1 MEISQEAKTELKQI
15 YFEQT
20 GEKLSAQEV
29 EVMAQDLFY
38 LFDAIYHPIPKE
50 K

>member
-1 MEISQEAKTELKQI
+1 MEISQEAKTELKQLHL
-15 YFEQT
+15 EQT

-38 LFDAIYHPIPKE
+38 LFDAIYQQIPK